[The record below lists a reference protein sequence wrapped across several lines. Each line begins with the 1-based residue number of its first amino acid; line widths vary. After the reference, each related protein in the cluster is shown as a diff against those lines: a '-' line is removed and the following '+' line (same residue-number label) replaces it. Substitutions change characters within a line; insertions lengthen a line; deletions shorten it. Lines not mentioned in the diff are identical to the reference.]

1 MFERERALEG
11 DVSGWGVPDGTA
23 GLKPR
28 LENHLHQH
36 VRVAFYVCSEAS
48 ASVLCTGQPEWE
60 KMLRISLSPVMT
72 PHRTIP
78 P

>member
-1 MFERERALEG
+1 
-11 DVSGWGVPDGTA
+11 
-23 GLKPR
+23 
-28 LENHLHQH
+28 
-36 VRVAFYVCSEAS
+36 VAFYVCSEAS